1 MSAPFTAS
9 LPNGIRLVGQC
20 LPWAQTVS
28 VGIWLDVGTKDE
40 RDDEAGLAHFLEH
53 MLFKGTRRHTGRK
66 IAQLID
72 ALGGNIDAF
81 TEKELTCFYL
91 RVLPEHLRR
100 GLRLIREL
108 LTEPSLRPKDI
119 EVEKS
124 VVLAEIQ
131 SVEDTPEDLVGEVFF
146 DALWDGHPLSRPI
159 LGTKESVARFRRATL
174 LKFMRRYYAPQ
185 RMVIA
190 AAGAVRE
197 GEFCEVVR
205 EIFGDWRR
213 PDAVPSAD
221 MPPPNPLA
229 QLRVVARDTEH
240 FYFTIGVPSFPV
252 TDPAHYP
259 AALLDIIVGGGAS
272 SRLFM
277 EVRERRGLAYAIG
290 SFSAAFKQAG
300 FFAISGSCVP
310 EKATRLFRV
319 IRNELRRLLK
329 EGLRN
334 GEMERAKTQL
344 KLSLVTAQESVTGT
358 MMRLGR
364 QMLYFGHPIPMED
377 ILRRVESVTEEEVL
391 AIAHQLLRERPFA
404 AAFVGPIPERDSEPL
419 WAILNGD

>member
-1 MSAPFTAS
+1 
-9 LPNGIRLVGQC
+9 
-20 LPWAQTVS
+20 
-28 VGIWLDVGTKDE
+28 
-40 RDDEAGLAHFLEH
+40 
-53 MLFKGTRRHTGRK
+53 
-66 IAQLID
+66 
-72 ALGGNIDAF
+72 
-81 TEKELTCFYL
+81 
-91 RVLPEHLRR
+91 
-100 GLRLIREL
+100 
-108 LTEPSLRPKDI
+108 
-119 EVEKS
+119 
-124 VVLAEIQ
+124 
-131 SVEDTPEDLVGEVFF
+131 
-146 DALWDGHPLSRPI
+146 
-159 LGTKESVARFRRATL
+159 
-174 LKFMRRYYAPQ
+174 
-185 RMVIA
+185 
-190 AAGAVRE
+190 
-197 GEFCEVVR
+197 
-205 EIFGDWRR
+205 
-213 PDAVPSAD
+213 
-221 MPPPNPLA
+221 
-229 QLRVVARDTEH
+229 
-240 FYFTIGVPSFPV
+240 
-252 TDPAHYP
+252 
-259 AALLDIIVGGGAS
+259 LLDIIVGGGAS

-377 ILRRVESVTEEEVL
+377 ILQRVESVTEEEVL

>member
-1 MSAPFTAS
+1 MSAAFTTS
-9 LPNGIRLVGQC
+9 LPNGIRLVAQSI
-20 LPWAQTVS
+20 PWAQTVA

-40 RDDEAGLAHFLEH
+40 RNEEAGLAHFLEH
-53 MLFKGTRRHTGRK
+53 MLFKGTRRHTGRR

-72 ALGGNIDAF
+72 ALGGNMDAF
-81 TEKELTCFYL
+81 TEKELTCFHL

-100 GLRLIREL
+100 GLNLVREL
-108 LTEPSLRPKDI
+108 LTEPSLRSKDI

-131 SVEDTPEDLVGEVFF
+131 SVEDTPEDLVGEIFF
-146 DALWDGHPLSRPI
+146 EALWDGHPLSRPI
-159 LGTKESVARFRRATL
+159 LGTKETVTRFRRATL
-174 LKFMRRYYAPQ
+174 LKFLRRHYTPH

-190 AAGAVRE
+190 AAGALHESAFVDLVN
-197 GEFCEVVR
+197 EV
-205 EIFGDWRR
+205 FGTWRR
-213 PDAVPSAD
+213 SDNSPLSDI
-221 MPPPNPLA
+221 PPPTPFA
-229 QLRVVARDTEH
+229 RLRSVTRNTEH
-240 FYFTIGVPSFPV
+240 FYFTIGVPSFPA

-300 FFAISGSCVP
+300 FFAISGSCAP
-310 EKATRLFRV
+310 DKAPQLFRV

-334 GEMERAKTQL
+334 GEIERAKTQL

-364 QMLYFGHPIPMED
+364 QMLYFGRPIPIED
-377 ILRRVESVTEEEVL
+377 ILHRIEAVTEEEVL
-391 AIAHQLLRERPFA
+391 AIASQLFQKHPFA
-404 AAFVGPIPERDSEPL
+404 AAFVGPMDEQATEPL
-419 WAILNGD
+419 WETLNSD

>member
-190 AAGAVRE
+190 AAGAIRE

-252 TDPAHYP
+252 NDPAHYP

-310 EKATRLFRV
+310 EKATCLFRV

-404 AAFVGPIPERDSEPL
+404 AAFVGPILERDSEPL

>member
-9 LPNGIRLVGQC
+9 LPNGIRLVGQY
-20 LPWAQTVS
+20 LPWAQTVA

-159 LGTKESVARFRRATL
+159 LGTKESVVRFQRATL

-190 AAGAVRE
+190 AAGR
-197 GEFCEVVR
+197 
-205 EIFGDWRR
+205 
-213 PDAVPSAD
+213 
-221 MPPPNPLA
+221 
-229 QLRVVARDTEH
+229 
-240 FYFTIGVPSFPV
+240 
-252 TDPAHYP
+252 
-259 AALLDIIVGGGAS
+259 
-272 SRLFM
+272 
-277 EVRERRGLAYAIG
+277 
-290 SFSAAFKQAG
+290 
-300 FFAISGSCVP
+300 
-310 EKATRLFRV
+310 
-319 IRNELRRLLK
+319 
-329 EGLRN
+329 
-334 GEMERAKTQL
+334 
-344 KLSLVTAQESVTGT
+344 
-358 MMRLGR
+358 
-364 QMLYFGHPIPMED
+364 
-377 ILRRVESVTEEEVL
+377 
-391 AIAHQLLRERPFA
+391 
-404 AAFVGPIPERDSEPL
+404 
-419 WAILNGD
+419 

>member
-190 AAGAVRE
+190 AAGAIRE

-404 AAFVGPIPERDSEPL
+404 AAFVGPISERDSEPL